1 MKIRLI
7 LVLFVFLFVVY
18 EVIRHSYLIVSTAAV
33 LGWMVTLAA
42 LLAIFV
48 IGGRRK
54 S

>member
-7 LVLFVFLFVVY
+7 LVLFFFLFVVY

-33 LGWMVTLAA
+33 LGWLVTLAA

-48 IGGRRK
+48 ILPRRK